1 MIYKQVIFQD
11 LTRNI
16 YTLCFI
22 LNTEHICNNYIAAY
36 KNILYF
42 TLNTEQKGL
51 IVPSLIY

>member
-11 LTRNI
+11 LTRSI